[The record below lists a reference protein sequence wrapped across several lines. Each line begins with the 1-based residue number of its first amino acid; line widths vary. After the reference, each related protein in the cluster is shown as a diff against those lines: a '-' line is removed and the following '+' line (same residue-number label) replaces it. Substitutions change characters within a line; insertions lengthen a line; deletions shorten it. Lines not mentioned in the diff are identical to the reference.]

1 MHGDRNVA
9 GPSARD
15 LRETRPPA
23 DAPRQLGCLQKPVGV
38 SSQGESKLTEL
49 GVDQLAEMMDQKEMG
64 LLRSRA
70 AVARDDE
77 IAGGEALGVAT
88 AAAEEGDGLEL
99 QLFRFVQG
107 GEDVGRM
114 TAGGEHDEEI
124 FRAREAGDLTREGVF
139 VAVVVDDAGEER
151 AVGGESDSGQGAAV
165 FGVTADEF
173 GREMGGLRGA
183 AAIAADEQFS
193 ATAERREDHLA
204 GAVDLGA
211 NFGERLQGA
220 DGFGERDFEG
230 AHGTGKESSE

>member
-1 MHGDRNVA
+1 
-9 GPSARD
+9 
-15 LRETRPPA
+15 
-23 DAPRQLGCLQKPVGV
+23 
-38 SSQGESKLTEL
+38 
-49 GVDQLAEMMDQKEMG
+49 MG
-64 LLRSRA
+64 LLRGRA

-114 TAGGEHDEEI
+114 TARGEHDEQI

-151 AVGGESDSGQGAAV
+151 AVGGEGDSGQSAAI

-173 GREMGGLRGA
+173 GREMGGLSGA
-183 AAIAADEQFS
+183 TAIAADEQFS

-230 AHGTGKESSE
+230 AHGTGKESSEQRVAGSE